1 MWELG
6 YKESWVPKNWCF
18 WTVVLEKT
26 LESPLDC
33 KEIKPVHPKGNQSWI
48 FIGRTDAEAEG
59 PILWPPNVKNWLIGK
74 APDARKDWR
83 WKGKGTTEDEMVE
96 CHHRLDGHKFK
107 QVLGVGEGQA
117 SFACCSPWGQRV
129 KSRTWLSDWT
139 ELNVYNV
146 NIYLHFS
153 DHWLERGS
161 FHLYTGHLFFS
172 KLPYLPP
179 SPFFLSGY
187 LFHSL

>member
-1 MWELG
+1 MPLNCHVEGSWKSLEL
-6 YKESWVPKNWCF
+6 WNQ
-18 WTVVLEKT
+18 T
-26 LESPLDC
+26 LDQIL
-33 KEIKPVHPKGNQSWI
+33 KEIIPEYSLEGLMLKLKLQYFGPLRH
-48 FIGRTDAEAEG
+48 RTDSWHRER
-59 PILWPPNVKNWLIGK
+59 LK
-74 APDARKDWR
+74 AG
-83 WKGKGTTEDEMVE
+83 GKGTTEDEMVE

-129 KSRTWLSDWT
+129 KSLTWLSDWT